1 MKFLVLQWIKP
12 QTSIERL
19 ASLTPAQFKYL
30 SKLESQGKVEQYYH
44 MIGQQGHMLI
54 CNAAS
59 DEELS
64 RIIGEDP
71 LFFESERK
79 IYPLTTR
86 EAHEKR
92 MLEMLGKRK

>member
-12 QTSIERL
+12 QVPIEKL
-19 ASLTPAQFKYL
+19 ARLTPAQFTYL
-30 SKLESQGKVEQYYH
+30 SMLESKGKIDRYYH
-44 MIGQQGHMLI
+44 MIGRQGHMMI
-54 CNAAS
+54 CNAES

-64 RIIGEDP
+64 RIIGDDP
-71 LFFESERK
+71 LFFDSERQ

-92 MLEMLGKRK
+92 LLEMLGRK

>member
-12 QTSIERL
+12 QAPIERL
-19 ASLTPAQFKYL
+19 VSLTPAQFKYL

-44 MIGQQGHMLI
+44 LIGQQGHMII
-54 CNAAS
+54 CNVAS

-64 RIIGEDP
+64 RIISEDP
-71 LFFESERK
+71 LFFDSQRK

-92 MLEMLGKRK
+92 LLELLRRK

>member
-1 MKFLVLQWIKP
+1 VKFLVLQWIKP
-12 QTSIERL
+12 QVPIERL

-30 SKLESQGKVEQYYH
+30 SNLESRGKVEQYYH
-44 MIGQQGHMLI
+44 LIGQQGHMII
-54 CNAAS
+54 CNVAS

-64 RIIGEDP
+64 RIISEDP
-71 LFFESERK
+71 LFFDSERE

-92 MLEMLGKRK
+92 LLELMRRK

>member
-1 MKFLVLQWIKP
+1 MKFLVLQWIRP
-12 QTSIERL
+12 QVPIERL
-19 ASLTPAQFKYL
+19 TRLTPAQFKYL
-30 SKLESQGKVEQYYH
+30 SELESQRKVEKYYH
-44 MIGQQGHMLI
+44 LIGKQGHMMI
-54 CNAAS
+54 CNVES

-64 RIIGEDP
+64 KIIGDDP

-92 MLEMLGKRK
+92 LLEMLKRK

>member
-12 QTSIERL
+12 QVPIERL
-19 ASLTPAQFKYL
+19 AGLTPAQFKYW

-44 MIGQQGHMLI
+44 LIGKQGHMII
-54 CNAAS
+54 CNVSS

-64 RIIGEDP
+64 RIISEDP
-71 LFFESERK
+71 LFFDSVRK

-92 MLEMLGKRK
+92 LLEMLRGK

>member
-1 MKFLVLQWIKP
+1 
-12 QTSIERL
+12 
-19 ASLTPAQFKYL
+19 
-30 SKLESQGKVEQYYH
+30 

-54 CNAAS
+54 CNAES

-71 LFFESERK
+71 LFFDSERK

-92 MLEMLGKRK
+92 MLEMLGRRK

>member
-12 QTSIERL
+12 QVPIERL
-19 ASLTPAQFKYL
+19 TRLTPAQFKYL

-44 MIGQQGHMLI
+44 LIGQQGHMII
-54 CNAAS
+54 CNVKS

-64 RIIGEDP
+64 KVISEDP
-71 LFFESERK
+71 LFFDSERE

-92 MLEMLGKRK
+92 LIEQLKRK

>member
-12 QTSIERL
+12 QVPIERL
-19 ASLTPAQFKYL
+19 VRLTPAQFKYL
-30 SKLESQGKVEQYYH
+30 SLLESKGKIDRYYH
-44 MIGQQGHMLI
+44 MIGRQGHMMI
-54 CNAAS
+54 CNVES

-64 RIIGEDP
+64 RIIGDDP
-71 LFFESERK
+71 LFFDSERQ

-92 MLEMLGKRK
+92 LLEMLRRK

>member
-12 QTSIERL
+12 QAPIERL
-19 ASLTPAQFKYL
+19 TSLTPAQFKYL

-44 MIGQQGHMLI
+44 LIGQQGHMII
-54 CNAAS
+54 CSVDS

-64 RIIGEDP
+64 RIISEDP
-71 LFFESERK
+71 LFFDSMRK

-92 MLEMLGKRK
+92 LLELLKRK

>member
-1 MKFLVLQWIKP
+1 MKFLILQWIKP
-12 QTSIERL
+12 QVPIERL

-30 SKLESQGKVEQYYH
+30 SKLESEGKIDLYYH
-44 MIGQQGHMLI
+44 LVGRQGHMVI

-71 LFFESERK
+71 LFFDSERQ

-86 EAHEKR
+86 KVHEKR
-92 MLEMLGKRK
+92 LLEMLRRK

>member
-1 MKFLVLQWIKP
+1 MKFLVLQWIRP
-12 QTSIERL
+12 QVPIERL
-19 ASLTPAQFKYL
+19 TRLTPAQFKYL
-30 SKLESQGKVEQYYH
+30 SELESQGKVEKYYH
-44 MIGQQGHMLI
+44 LIGKQGHMMI
-54 CNAAS
+54 CNVES

-64 RIIGEDP
+64 KIIGDDP

-92 MLEMLGKRK
+92 LLEMLKRK

>member
-1 MKFLVLQWIKP
+1 MKFLILQWIKP
-12 QTSIERL
+12 QVPIERL
-19 ASLTPAQFKYL
+19 ARLTPAQFKYL

-44 MIGQQGHMLI
+44 MIGQQGHMMI
-54 CNAAS
+54 CNVDS

-64 RIIGEDP
+64 RIIGDDP

-79 IYPLTTR
+79 IYSLTTR

-92 MLEMLGKRK
+92 LLEMLRRE